1 MTLPK
6 TLKPKNK
13 YELIRIGSKNDGGY
27 LCTFNSV
34 KQSATLISLGISTN
48 WEFEK
53 EFLKIKKNKV
63 NFFPVDDHLNLIF
76 IIKSIYKDFGKLFF
90 YFNLRSIFKSIYNF
104 FDYIFFIQKF
114 VNKSTVDYFFLNNL
128 IKKKKLNNIFLK
140 IDIEGS
146 EYRILDE
153 IIKNKNNINCI
164 IIEFHDVD
172 LHIKRI
178 VNFIKNIKFHLTH
191 IHANNFGGTDNNGDP
206 KVLEVTFEKKPK
218 IIKVNEAK
226 QSHKLDSRNNPEIK
240 DIKLIFKDTKSL

>member
-63 NFFPVDDHLNLIF
+63 NFFPVDDRLNLIF
-76 IIKSIYKDFGKLFF
+76 IIKCIYKDFGKLLF
-90 YFNLRSIFKSIYNF
+90 YSNIKSIFKSIYIF

-114 VNKSTVDYFFLNNL
+114 IKKSTVDYFFLNNL

-178 VNFIKNIKFHLTH
+178 VNFIKNLRFYLTH

-218 IIKVNEAK
+218 IINVNEAK
-226 QSHKLDSRNNPEIK
+226 QPHKLDSQNNPEIK